1 MEDSK
6 SREENLVNLLCKKYF
21 TPELCNEPVTETSA
35 ALKNKILA
43 ELLSYGDK
51 ICCKKFRGKEDFLC
65 VEIVKTIEACWNS
78 WKKSPCASS
87 YSGYFY
93 KALCN
98 NLKKAC
104 VQKENEFK
112 VTSLDSPADNSD
124 DGSAILRDIVPD
136 DRLANLDDKIE
147 NDSKLN
153 NLLSGIEVYIRS
165 ARADTRESLCVM
177 FTYRILCCAEF
188 PDAVWIKEKH
198 KKYDFI
204 NMELAEDYFA
214 KQAIAKSENKTLKY
228 TQKDVSKLFGIPE
241 KTLSDRSRKIDSFFD
256 SQKNNEQC
264 L

>member
-1 MEDSK
+1 MEDLKSK
-6 SREENLVNLLCKKYF
+6 EENPINLLCKKYF
-21 TPELCNEPVTETSA
+21 TPELCKEPVTETQA

-65 VEIVKTIEACWNS
+65 MEIVKTIEACWNS

-87 YSGYFY
+87 YSSYFY

-98 NLKKAC
+98 NLKKVC
-104 VQKENEFK
+104 IKNEDEFK
-112 VTSLDSPADNSD
+112 VTSLDSPVGKNDETVTLLD
-124 DGSAILRDIVPD
+124 FEPD
-136 DRLANLDDKIE
+136 DKPASLDDKIE

-153 NLLSGIEVYIRS
+153 KLFDDIEIYTRA
-165 ARADTRESLCVM
+165 ARADTRKSLCIM
-177 FTYRILCCAEF
+177 FTYRILHDAEF

-214 KQAIAKSENKTLKY
+214 KQKVAKSENKKLKY

-241 KTLSDRSRKIDSFFD
+241 KTLSDRNKKIDSFFN
-256 SQKNNEQC
+256 SLRNNNQN

>member
-6 SREENLVNLLCKKYF
+6 SKEENPINLLCKKYF
-21 TPELCNEPVTETSA
+21 TPELCDGSVTETPA
-35 ALKNKILA
+35 ALKNKAFA

-51 ICCKKFRGKEDFLC
+51 ICCKKFRGKEDYLC
-65 VEIVKTIEACWNS
+65 MEIVKTIEACWNS
-78 WKKSPCASS
+78 WKKSPCSSS

-98 NLKKAC
+98 NLKKLC
-104 VQKENEFK
+104 VQKEAEFK
-112 VTSLDSPADNSD
+112 ALPLDSPVVNGD
-124 DGSAILRDIVPD
+124 DGSAILRDVVPD

-153 NLLSGIEVYIRS
+153 KLFDDIEIYTRAV
-165 ARADTRESLCVM
+165 RADVRKSLCVM
-177 FTYRILCCAEF
+177 FTYRILHDAEF
-188 PDAVWIKEKH
+188 PDSGWIEEKH

-214 KQAIAKSENKTLKY
+214 KQKVAKSENKKFKY

-256 SQKNNEQC
+256 LQKNNE
-264 L
+264 

>member
-6 SREENLVNLLCKKYF
+6 SKEENPINLLCKKYF
-21 TPELCNEPVTETSA
+21 TPELCDGPVTETPA
-35 ALKNKILA
+35 ALKNKAFA
-43 ELLSYGDK
+43 ELLSYGDE
-51 ICCKKFRGKEDFLC
+51 ICCKKFRGKEDHLC
-65 VEIVKTIEACWNS
+65 MEIVKTIDACWNS
-78 WKKSPCASS
+78 WKKSPCSSS

-98 NLKKAC
+98 NLKKLC
-104 VQKENEFK
+104 VQKEAEFK
-112 VTSLDSPADNSD
+112 EMPFDSSVDKYDESD
-124 DGSAILRDIVPD
+124 DKTAS
-136 DRLANLDDKIE
+136 LDDKIE

-153 NLLSGIEVYIRS
+153 KLFDDIEIYTRAV
-165 ARADTRESLCVM
+165 RADVRKSLCVM
-177 FTYRILCCAEF
+177 FTYRILHDAEF
-188 PDAVWIKEKH
+188 PDSGWIKDKH

-214 KQAIAKSENKTLKY
+214 KQELAKSENKTLKY

-256 SQKNNEQC
+256 LQKNNEQC

>member
-6 SREENLVNLLCKKYF
+6 SKEENHVNLLCKKYF
-21 TPELCNEPVTETSA
+21 TPELCEEPVTETPS

-51 ICCKKFRGKEDFLC
+51 ICCKKFRGKEDSLC
-65 VEIVKTIEACWNS
+65 MEIVKTIEACWNS
-78 WKKSPCASS
+78 WKKSPCSSS

-98 NLKKAC
+98 NLKKLC
-104 VQKENEFK
+104 VKKEAEFK
-112 VTSLDSPADNSD
+112 ALPLDSPVGKNSETVTLLD
-124 DGSAILRDIVPD
+124 FEPD
-136 DRLANLDDKIE
+136 DKPASLDDKIE

-153 NLLSGIEVYIRS
+153 KFLDDIEIYTRA
-165 ARADTRESLCVM
+165 ARTDVRKSLCVM
-177 FTYRILCCAEF
+177 FTYWILCYAEF
-188 PDAVWIKEKH
+188 PDSGWIEEKH

-214 KQAIAKSENKTLKY
+214 KQKIAKSENKKFKY

-256 SQKNNEQC
+256 LQKNNE
-264 L
+264 